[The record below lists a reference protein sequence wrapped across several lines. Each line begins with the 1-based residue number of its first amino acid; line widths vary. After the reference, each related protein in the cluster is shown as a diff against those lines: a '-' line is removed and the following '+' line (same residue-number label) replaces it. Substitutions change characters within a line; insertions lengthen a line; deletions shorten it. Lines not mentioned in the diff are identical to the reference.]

1 MKKEGTGK
9 PQNPDIALD
18 ADVRMRELRFEKAP
32 NPEVRFRG
40 NTGRNSVWR
49 SRREN
54 LPDEVQEGVVY
65 RNAGV
70 RLRIASETVNSDPG
84 FWNSSDKERVKT
96 NLEDSERKTR
106 EQEPESREEKEKK

>member
-18 ADVRMRELRFEKAP
+18 AAVGMRELRFEKAP
-32 NPEVRFRG
+32 NPEVGFQG
-40 NTGRNSVWR
+40 STERNSVWR

-65 RNAGV
+65 RDAGV
-70 RLRIASETVNSDPG
+70 WLRIASEIVNSDPG
-84 FWNSSDKERVKT
+84 FLDSSDKERVRT
-96 NLEDSERKTR
+96 SLEYSGQETVER
-106 EQEPESREEKEKK
+106 EPESRSEKNE